1 MDILYLVDRLEN
13 IIASSRKMPLLNQ
26 IVFKE
31 NDVITM
37 LNLLEQMHNSI
48 PGEFEQARRVTQ
60 ERDRILAQA
69 QAEAAALR
77 EKAQAEAA
85 VVREKA
91 REESDRALN
100 REGLLR
106 VAEERSQ
113 EILRQAKEQARDIMR
128 RAEEHTE
135 QMKAEADA
143 YAAETLQNLKEHL
156 ASVESHLATV
166 ESEVSR
172 NILSIEKGLESL
184 EAQKYEE
191 IYASDEHG
199 EDNELEDADPLDSLA
214 EEQMPVYPL
223 PRRSSLAN
231 DTMGGPNIPHS
242 GS

>member
-13 IIASSRKMPLLNQ
+13 IIANSRKMPLLNQ

-37 LNLLEQMHNSI
+37 SNLLEQMHHSI

-77 EKAQAEAA
+77 DKAQAEANA
-85 VVREKA
+85 LRTKV
-91 REESDRALN
+91 REESDRAMN

-106 VAEERSQ
+106 IAEERSQ
-113 EILRQAKEQARDIMR
+113 EIIRQAKEQAREITR

-135 QMKAEADA
+135 QMKSEADA

-156 ASVESHLATV
+156 ASVEA
-166 ESEVSR
+166 EVSR

-191 IYASDEHG
+191 IYATDENG
-199 EDNELEDADPLDSLA
+199 EDNELEDANGLGD
-214 EEQMPVYPL
+214 VYQDQTPAYPS

-231 DTMGGPNIPHS
+231 DTMGGPNFP
-242 GS
+242 

>member
-85 VVREKA
+85 AVREKA

-156 ASVESHLATV
+156 ASV